1 MPNNEISGFWA
12 LPMDRAEVV
21 LRSLLLDTHITE
33 NFSTPSASAEQLA
46 FIGKHSSK
54 EEGIADL
61 RSGGVAVL
69 AISGT
74 LTRTTQYSWWSG
86 MPVTTGYDAVRTK
99 IAKLMADPQVKA
111 VVLDIDSPGGSV
123 SGCQELANY
132 ISEAAKMK
140 PMAAFSSGCMASA
153 AFWLGAATGRVFAT
167 ATAEVGSIGVIMTL
181 YDCSKL
187 NERWGIKVNV
197 ISSGKY
203 KAAGHPETEL
213 SAEQRE
219 YLEKNS
225 KAIHAEFR
233 AAVAG
238 ALSLEGPAEAWGDG
252 QLFVAAEAQ
261 SLGLVSAV
269 VGGLDEAVA
278 KMSSVSKE
286 ETMSK
291 PNLEAQNSAPEAKP
305 DASGSFT
312 ASAFLACVKPLMSAE
327 SYEQA
332 RTFFATCE
340 EQGFTLEQTK
350 AMAALSLKAPV
361 HDAGTPKAEEPKVEA
376 KETDRMGEMLE
387 AVREAHSSGVPSG
400 KGAKLTPAQTLMAAM
415 DKRGA

>member
-1 MPNNEISGFWA
+1 MKSNEFSGFWA

-33 NFSTPSASAEQLA
+33 NFSTPSASAEKLA
-46 FIGKHSSK
+46 FVGQNSSK
-54 EEGIADL
+54 EKGMADL

-86 MPVTTGYDAVRTK
+86 QPVTVGYDVVREQL
-99 IAKLMADPQVKA
+99 AKLIADPQVKA
-111 VVLDIDSPGGSV
+111 IVLDIDSPGGSV
-123 SGCQELANY
+123 SGCQDLANY
-132 ISEAAKMK
+132 IAAAAKQK
-140 PMAAFSSGCMASA
+140 PMAAFTSGCMASA
-153 AFWLGAATGRVFAT
+153 AFWLGASTGRVFAT

-181 YDCSKL
+181 YDYSKL

-197 ISSGKY
+197 ISSGKF

-213 SAEQRE
+213 SAEMRE
-219 YLEKNS
+219 YLEKHSN
-225 KAIHAEFR
+225 AIHSEFR
-233 AAVAG
+233 AAVSS

-252 QLFVAAEAQ
+252 QLFVAAQAQ

-278 KMSSVSKE
+278 KLSSVSKE

-291 PNLEAQNSAPEAKP
+291 TTLEAQNSAPEAKP
-305 DASGSFT
+305 AASGNFK
-312 ASAFLACVKPLMSAE
+312 ASDFLACVKPLMSAE
-327 SYEQA
+327 AYEEA
-332 RTFFATCE
+332 SKFFATCE

-350 AMAALSLKAPV
+350 AVAALSLKASVPV
-361 HDAGTPKAEEPKVEA
+361 AEGAKAETPKVDEQKS
-376 KETDRMGEMLE
+376 DRMGEMLE
-387 AVREAHSSGVPSG
+387 AIRESHSSGVPAG
-400 KGAKLTPAQTLMAAM
+400 KGAKLTPAETLMAAM